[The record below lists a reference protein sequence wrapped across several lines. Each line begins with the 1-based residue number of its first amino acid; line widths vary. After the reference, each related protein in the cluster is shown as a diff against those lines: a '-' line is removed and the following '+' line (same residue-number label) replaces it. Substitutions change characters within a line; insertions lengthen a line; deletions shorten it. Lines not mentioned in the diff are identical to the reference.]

1 MERICK
7 KCGNPIDEGE
17 LFCDICGEKFDEAD
31 ADKTVLVKNGDEKA
45 SAKPQ
50 KAEPKKSAGAS
61 AGFFKKHKE
70 QTIFVAVA
78 AAVIIIALVI
88 VSMISANTPEAKLKK
103 ALEYRLSGNVNGS
116 VSVDYESN
124 FSNSESKSDALARM
138 KGNSELTVKH
148 DGLNIKIL
156 SETRLKDDP
165 STQTTDLTNRVNE
178 LSAGFKDTDKIS
190 DIRSLSYQVMEGAET
205 KASGTAQAIKVDGK
219 WYIFG
224 VAQSA
229 LAL

>member
-7 KCGNPIDEGE
+7 KCGNPIDDGE
-17 LFCDICGEKFDEAD
+17 LYCDICGEKFDEAD
-31 ADKTVLVKNGDEKA
+31 AETTDLVTDEEEKA
-45 SAKPQ
+45 SEKPQ
-50 KAEPKKSAGAS
+50 KEKPAGVS

-78 AAVIIIALVI
+78 AAIIIIGVIIVSIIA
-88 VSMISANTPEAKLKK
+88 SNTPEAKLKK

-116 VSVDYESN
+116 VSLDYESN
-124 FSNSESKSDALARM
+124 FSNSESSSDALARM
-138 KGNSELTVKH
+138 KGNSELNVKH
-148 DGLNIKIL
+148 DGLKIKIL
-156 SETRLKDDP
+156 SETRLIDDAAK
-165 STQTTDLTNRVNE
+165 QTTDLTNRVNE
-178 LSAGFKDTDKIS
+178 LSAGFKDTDKIT
-190 DIRSLSYQVMEGAET
+190 DIRSLSYQLIDGTEE
-205 KASGTAQAIKVDGK
+205 KASGVAQAIKVDGN

>member
-7 KCGNPIDEGE
+7 NCGNPIDEGE
-17 LFCDICGEKFDEAD
+17 LFCDICGEKPDEAD
-31 ADKTVLVKNGDEKA
+31 ADKTVLVTDEDEKVFDP
-45 SAKPQ
+45 PQ
-50 KAEPKKSAGAS
+50 KAEQKKTAGAS

-78 AAVIIIALVI
+78 AAVIVIALVI

-138 KGNSELTVKH
+138 KGNSELTAKH

-178 LSAGFKDTDKIS
+178 LSAGYKDTDKIT
-190 DIRSLSYQVMEGAET
+190 DIRSLSYQLIDGTEA

-229 LAL
+229 LTL

>member
-7 KCGNPIDEGE
+7 KCGNPIDDGE
-17 LFCDICGEKFDEAD
+17 LFCDICGEKFDEAE
-31 ADKTVLVKNGDEKA
+31 ADKTVLVTNEDDKA

-50 KAEPKKSAGAS
+50 KAEPQKPAGVS

-78 AAVIIIALVI
+78 AAIIIIGVIIVSIIA
-88 VSMISANTPEAKLKK
+88 SNTPEAKLKK

-116 VSVDYESN
+116 VSLDYESN
-124 FSNSESKSDALARM
+124 FSNSESQS
-138 KGNSELTVKH
+138 
-148 DGLNIKIL
+148 DGLKIKIL
-156 SETRLKDDP
+156 SETCLIDDAAK
-165 STQTTDLTNRVNE
+165 QTTDLTNRVNE

-219 WYIFG
+219 WYILG